1 MNHLKPLEDCLF
13 DRYLYRAILNM
24 CGILGASFVT
34 DRINEELFQKTLKLI
49 SHRGPNSSGIWL
61 NDLKTDA
68 LGFQR
73 LSIIDLSSNANQ
85 PLTSPC
91 GDYKIIFNG
100 EIYNFQL
107 LKEILIKKKYTFF
120 STSDTEVL
128 LNAYIE
134 WGFNCL
140 NKIDGMFAFA
150 IYDFKDNHIFV
161 ARDISGQKP
170 LYYSQQDK
178 NLIFA
183 SEIKCVSM
191 LKTVNSK
198 TNLDSLHSY
207 FYRGHIQNNK
217 TIFHDIN
224 KLPPAHYAVFNL
236 ETRDFSV
243 TNYFSLAKKMDKS
256 SRHSLL
262 SDSNKSLN
270 ILDNLLN
277 NSVKNCLVSDVPIGV
292 LLSGGLDSS
301 LIASY
306 ASSHLKDLKTFSMI
320 FPNHKD
326 YNEQFHALKVAN
338 YLNTDHIEINCEDIS
353 PDILEDLA
361 LFFDEPFSDPSMI
374 PTYILSK
381 SVKKYCTVVLGGD
394 GGDELFGGYSSYTR
408 RLKIFNSAK
417 HIPLFIRSSISTTL
431 KNFLPSH
438 LKGYSIICGI
448 GDDFNKISTS
458 FDPLFRSAEL
468 ELLFNKKYFTNL
480 TIPETAIHFDEIT
493 KIQDFFSRLSIGDFY
508 SFLSEDVLVKV
519 DRASMAN
526 SLEVRSP
533 YLSKEIIEFAFTQ
546 LHSDLKLKDEIK
558 KIILKNLGKEKLP
571 HDFIYERK
579 KGFSFPL
586 GDLLLREDWKE
597 FFEKK
602 IKNFESDIINKSHA
616 LKLLQNHLSGR
627 RCERKLFAIVQFIS
641 WHERYNLLEKRA

>member
-1 MNHLKPLEDCLF
+1 
-13 DRYLYRAILNM
+13 M
-24 CGILGASFVT
+24 CGILGASFAA
-34 DRINEELFQKTLKLI
+34 DSIDEELFHRSLKLI

-61 NDLKTDA
+61 NDSKKDA
-68 LGFQR
+68 FGFKR
-73 LSIIDLSSNANQ
+73 LSIIDLSSNADQ
-85 PLTSPC
+85 PLSSPC
-91 GDYKIIFNG
+91 GNYKIIFNG
-100 EIYNFQL
+100 EIYNFQSI
-107 LKEILIKKKYTFF
+107 KEILIKKNYTFF
-120 STSDTEVL
+120 SSSDTEVL

-150 IYDFKDNHIFV
+150 IYDLKDNHIFI

-191 LKTVNSK
+191 LKTKNSAI
-198 TNLDSLHSY
+198 NLDSLHSY
-207 FYRGHIQNNK
+207 FYSGQIQDNK
-217 TIFHDIN
+217 TIFHNIN
-224 KLPPAHYAVFNL
+224 KLPAAHYAVFDIG
-236 ETRDFSV
+236 TRDFNI
-243 TNYFSLAKKMDKS
+243 TNYFPLASKVAKLSKKN
-256 SRHSLL
+256 LL
-262 SDSNKSLN
+262 SDSNRSLKT
-270 ILDNLLN
+270 LDNLLN

-306 ASSHLKDLKTFSMI
+306 ASSHLKDLKTFSVI
-320 FPNHKD
+320 FPNHKK
-326 YNEQFHALKVAN
+326 YNEQYHALKVAD
-338 YLNTDHIEINCEDIS
+338 YLNTDHIEISAEDIS

-361 LFFDEPFSDPSMI
+361 LYFDEPFSDSSMI

-381 SVKKYCTVVLGGD
+381 YVKKHCTVVLGGD
-394 GGDELFGGYSSYTR
+394 GGDELFGGYSSYIR
-408 RLKIFNSAK
+408 RLKIYNSTK
-417 HIPLFIRSSISTTL
+417 HIPFFIRSSISTAL
-431 KNFLPSH
+431 QAFLPNYI
-438 LKGYSIICGI
+438 KGFSIICGV
-448 GDDFNKISTS
+448 GENFNKTSTS

-468 ELLFNKKYFTNL
+468 ELLFNKKYFKNL
-480 TIPETAIHFDEIT
+480 TIPEVATHHGEII
-493 KIQDFFSRLSIGDFY
+493 KIQDFFLKLSIGDFY

-533 YLSKEIIEFAFTQ
+533 FLSKEIIEFAFTK
-546 LHSDLKLKDEIK
+546 LHSDLKSKNGTK
-558 KIILKNLGKEKLP
+558 KIILKNLGKERLP
-571 HDFIYERK
+571 DDFVYERK

-597 FFEKK
+597 FFEDK

-616 LKLLQNHLSGR
+616 LKLLQNHLRGR
-627 RCERKLFAIVQFIS
+627 SCERKLFSIVQFIC
-641 WHERYNLLEKRA
+641 WHERYN